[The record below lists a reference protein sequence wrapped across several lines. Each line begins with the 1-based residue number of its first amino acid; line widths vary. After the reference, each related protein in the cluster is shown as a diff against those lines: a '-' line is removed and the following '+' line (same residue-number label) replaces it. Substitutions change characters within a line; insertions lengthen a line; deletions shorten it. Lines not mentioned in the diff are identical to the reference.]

1 MLRLSFR
8 VYMVSAVIF
17 SVVPFWFWSRIN
29 GVNHK

>member
-17 SVVPFWFWSRIN
+17 PSSRF
-29 GVNHK
+29 GFGPGLMA